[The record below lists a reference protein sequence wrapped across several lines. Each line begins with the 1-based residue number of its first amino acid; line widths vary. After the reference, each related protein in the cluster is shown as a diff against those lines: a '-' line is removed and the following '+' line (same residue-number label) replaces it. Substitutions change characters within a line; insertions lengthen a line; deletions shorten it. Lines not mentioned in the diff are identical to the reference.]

1 MMPPIP
7 NRDHRPKEIAI
18 NSRIYLSPPH
28 LAGDELPT
36 LEAVLKSNWIAPS
49 GPALTAFEQSV
60 AELTGRTHALAVNSC
75 TAAMQLGLR
84 AVGVGAGDL
93 VATSTLTFVAS
104 ANAIRYLGAVP
115 VFIDSQEKDW
125 NICPSLLSDAIGD
138 AVNQGTPIRA
148 VLSVDAFGQASDY
161 GPLERICSEFSLPL
175 VEDGAEALGAAYDG
189 RPVGNFGKVSCLSF
203 NGNKIITTS
212 GGGML
217 LTDDTFL
224 YQKAKHW
231 ASQARDD
238 ASHYEHS
245 ELGYNFRMSNVL
257 AALGISQ
264 LSALEDRVAA
274 RRANFDFYRN
284 SLGDLDG
291 IAFMP
296 EPPGYRSTRW
306 LSVITIDPKLAG
318 IDRESVR
325 IALEEHNI
333 ESRPVWKPMHLQPL
347 YRDCRNYGGQN
358 SARFF
363 QEGLCLPSGSSLTE
377 EQRQRI
383 VTVIRNCW
391 SKNR

>member
-1 MMPPIP
+1 
-7 NRDHRPKEIAI
+7 
-18 NSRIYLSPPH
+18 
-28 LAGDELPT
+28 
-36 LEAVLKSNWIAPS
+36 
-49 GPALTAFEQSV
+49 
-60 AELTGRTHALAVNSC
+60 
-75 TAAMQLGLR
+75 
-84 AVGVGAGDL
+84 
-93 VATSTLTFVAS
+93 
-104 ANAIRYLGAVP
+104 
-115 VFIDSQEKDW
+115 
-125 NICPSLLSDAIGD
+125 
-138 AVNQGTPIRA
+138 
-148 VLSVDAFGQASDY
+148 
-161 GPLERICSEFSLPL
+161 
-175 VEDGAEALGAAYDG
+175 
-189 RPVGNFGKVSCLSF
+189 
-203 NGNKIITTS
+203 
-212 GGGML
+212 
-217 LTDDTFL
+217 
-224 YQKAKHW
+224 
-231 ASQARDD
+231 
-238 ASHYEHS
+238 
-245 ELGYNFRMSNVL
+245 
-257 AALGISQ
+257 
-264 LSALEDRVAA
+264 VAA

-358 SARFF
+358 SDRFF